1 MSSLELAVIGNCSY
15 SALID
20 SRARIV
26 WCCLPRFD
34 SDPRFCALLQGDDT
48 DNQSYFG
55 VDIDGF
61 QGSTQRYRRN
71 SAIVETFLK
80 DSNGSLVLVTDF
92 APRFKQYGRVFRPG
106 MLIRQITPLFGT
118 PRITLRVRPTSGY
131 GQERPDITRG
141 SNHIR
146 YVMGDLVLR
155 VTTDAPTSYVL
166 EEIPFILEQPVT
178 LVLGPDETLTDS
190 VAETFRQYF
199 EQTDQYWMEWA
210 RYLSVPF
217 EWQDAVIRAA
227 ITLKLSNFEE
237 TGAVIAAPTT
247 SVPESAD
254 SGRNWDYRF
263 CWLRDSYFVVDALN
277 SLGVT
282 KTMEGYLNYI
292 MNIVANN
299 QDGDLQPVFGISLEE
314 RLVEGIETG
323 LAGYRGMGPVRVGND
338 AYRQVQNDGYG
349 SAVLSCAQM
358 FFDMRLTR
366 LGDEALFRRLEALGE
381 RAAAVWNV
389 PDAGIW
395 EFRGREEVHTYSSVM
410 CWAACDRLARIAAHI
425 GLPARAAHWSAVADR
440 IHKGIVESAWNP
452 KVNSFTATFGGD
464 SVDAVLALL
473 PQLGFLA
480 GNDPRFAGT
489 VERIEKDLRHGDHIH
504 RYAVRDDFGVPEV
517 AFNACTFWY
526 IDALA
531 NMGRTEEARSLFETM
546 LAARNGNGL
555 LSEDIDPKSGEL
567 WGNFPQTYS
576 MVGLIHSAK
585 KLSRSWEEASRY
597 TPAHS

>member
-15 SALID
+15 SALVD

-34 SDPRFCALLQGDDT
+34 SDPRFCALLQDD
-48 DNQSYFG
+48 DAGEQSYFG

-80 DSNGSLVLVTDF
+80 DSSGSLVQVTDF
-92 APRFKQYGRVFRPG
+92 APRFKQYGRVFRPA
-106 MLIRQITPLFGT
+106 MLVRQITPLFGT

-131 GQERPDITRG
+131 GQVRPEVTRG

-146 YVMGDLVLR
+146 YVMPDLVLR

-178 LVLGPDETLTDS
+178 LILGPDETVTES
-190 VAETFRQYF
+190 VSDTFRQYF
-199 EQTDQYWMEWA
+199 EQTDLYWTDWA

-247 SVPESAD
+247 SVPEAPG

-292 MNIVANN
+292 MNIVANS
-299 QDGDLQPVFGISLEE
+299 QGGDLQPVFGIALEE

-358 FFDMRLTR
+358 FFDMRLTK
-366 LGDEALFRRLEALGE
+366 LGDEALFRRLEALGV
-381 RAAAVWNV
+381 RASEVWNV

-425 GLPARAAHWSAVADR
+425 GLAGRAAHWSGVADR
-440 IHKGIVESAWNP
+440 IHQGIVENAWNSEL
-452 KVNSFTATFGGD
+452 NSFTATFGGD

-473 PQLGFLA
+473 PQLGFLS
-480 GNDPRFAGT
+480 GKDPRFAGT
-489 VERIEKDLRHGDHIH
+489 VHRIEKDLRHGDHIF
-504 RYAVRDDFGVPEV
+504 RYAVQDDFGTPEV